1 MGETELR
8 KLALLAA
15 AGALALLPAAAQ
27 QTMDYAK
34 TTEQTVDL
42 GHGLYAIIATNP
54 DPSSGIG
61 DTTVAVGSSG
71 LIVVDSQ
78 FDQLHA
84 MLKAKIAAISPLP
97 VKYVINTHA
106 HGDHS
111 GGNAAFA
118 KEGAIIFAHANVL
131 KAMAAAK
138 NTPKQALPV
147 QTYSGPGTEVSIPGQ
162 KAELVHPDLPAHTD
176 GDTIVF
182 WPAADVIS
190 TGDTMHY
197 PGYPNIDTASGGG
210 IDGMIAAAD
219 FIIQHADAKTKIVP
233 GHGEVIDRTKAM
245 RYRAMLKTARDRVAA
260 AKAKGMSEDQVEK
273 ANLLADLDKFWK
285 IPGNGAS
292 ERFPINV
299 YRGLK

>member
-1 MGETELR
+1 MR
-8 KLALLAA
+8 QLALLAA
-15 AGALALLPAAAQ
+15 ASLLALAPAAAQ
-27 QTMDYAK
+27 QMDYAK

-61 DTTVAVGSSG
+61 DTTVAVGTNG
-71 LIVVDSQ
+71 IIVVDSQ
-78 FDQLHA
+78 FDQIHA

-111 GGNAAFA
+111 GGNSSFA
-118 KEGAIIFAHANVL
+118 KEGAIIFAHENVQ

-138 NTPKQALPV
+138 NTPKEALPV
-147 QTYSGPGTEVSIPGQ
+147 QMYASQGTELSIPGQ
-162 KAELVHPDLPAHTD
+162 KAELVHPDAPAHTN

-182 WPAADVIS
+182 WPAANVIS
-190 TGDTMHY
+190 AGDTMHY
-197 PGYPNIDTASGGG
+197 PGYPNIDTASGGS

-219 FIIQHADAKTKIVP
+219 FIISHADAKTKIVP
-233 GHGEVIDRTKAM
+233 GHGEILDRSKAM
-245 RYRAMLKTARDRVAA
+245 RYRAMLKTARDRITT
-260 AKAKGMSEDQVEK
+260 AKKKGMSEDQVAK
-273 ANLLADLDKFWK
+273 ANLLSDLDKFWK
-285 IPGNGAS
+285 IQGNGAS

>member
-1 MGETELR
+1 MRTIALS
-8 KLALLAA
+8 LLA
-15 AGALALLPAAAQ
+15 GACLAFAPAAAQ
-27 QTMDYAK
+27 QMDYAK

-42 GHGLYAIIATNP
+42 GHGLYVIIATNP
-54 DPSSGIG
+54 DPSNGIG
-61 DTTVAVGSSG
+61 NTTVAVGTDG

-118 KEGAIIFAHANVL
+118 KEGAIIVAHENVQ

-138 NTPKQALPV
+138 GTPKEALPV
-147 QTYSGPGTEVSIPGQ
+147 HTYSGQGTEVKVAGQ
-162 KAELVHPDLPAHTD
+162 TADLVHLDLPAHTN

-182 WPAADVIS
+182 WPAANVVS

-197 PGYPNIDTASGGG
+197 PGYPNIDTASGGS

-219 FIIQHADAKTKIVP
+219 FIITHADAKTKIVP
-233 GHGEVIDRTKAM
+233 GHGTVMNLAQAK
-245 RYRAMLKTARDRVAA
+245 RYRVMLKTARDRVAA
-260 AKAKGMSEDQVEK
+260 AKAKGMSEDQVQK

-292 ERFPINV
+292 ERFPTNV

>member
-1 MGETELR
+1 MR
-8 KLALLAA
+8 KFAFFAASLMLAPS
-15 AGALALLPAAAQ
+15 ALAQ
-27 QTMDYAK
+27 GMDYAK
-34 TTEQTVDL
+34 TSEQTVDL

-54 DPSSGIG
+54 DPTSGIG
-61 DTTVAVGSSG
+61 DTTVAVGSDG

-111 GGNAAFA
+111 GGNASFA
-118 KEGAIIFAHANVL
+118 RDGAIIVAHENVRN
-131 KAMAAAK
+131 AMAASK
-138 NTPKQALPV
+138 NTPKGALPT
-147 QTYSGPGTEVSIPGQ
+147 QTYSGQGTEISIPGQ
-162 KAELVHPDLPAHTD
+162 KAELVHPDQPAHTN

-190 TGDTMHY
+190 AGDTIHY
-197 PGYPNIDTASGGG
+197 PGYPNIDTASGGS
-210 IDGMIAAAD
+210 IDGMIAAVD
-219 FIIQHADAKTKIVP
+219 FIIAHADAKTKIVP
-233 GHGEVIDRTKAM
+233 GHGEIIDRTKAM
-245 RYRAMLKTARDRVAA
+245 RYRAMLKTARDRIAA
-260 AKAKGMSEDQVEK
+260 AKAKGMTEDQVAK
-273 ANLLADLDKFWK
+273 ANLLADQDKFWK